1 MRFSE
6 ERLEK
11 WVPAVQNEDNLCL
24 LRSCNDSPFEATW
37 GEWLNSEVLCSEK
50 IQRCHTD
57 SQGEQPSRGWRTLN
71 KVGRGRVSFVFPVT
85 ALTASSCTVSVLTEL
100 LSLLCPCRRGP
111 HSSFTNKLAYMEKR
125 LIQVYVSIC
134 VFLPLI
140 PVESTSQDQAKGARI
155 TLLAASWNWHLG
167 KKAQQRPPLREG
179 ITVSSHAR

>member
-1 MRFSE
+1 MKTTFVYCVAVMILPLRLLGESGWTLRCFAVRRFRGATLIPRGSN
-6 ERLEK
+6 
-11 WVPAVQNEDNLCL
+11 PH
-24 LRSCNDSPFEATW
+24 EAEGHW
-37 GEWLNSEVLCSEK
+37 IRWEG
-50 IQRCHTD
+50 
-57 SQGEQPSRGWRTLN
+57 
-71 KVGRGRVSFVFPVT
+71 GRVSFVFPVT

-111 HSSFTNKLAYMEKR
+111 HSSFTNKLAYTEKR

-134 VFLPLI
+134 VFLLLI
-140 PVESTSQDQAKGARI
+140 PVVSTSQDQAKGARI